1 MPYSRIRR
9 QTARLFARAS
19 CTYGLGVART
29 SPLRGSG
36 PAHSEGEGAERE
48 FHHMRFHKLLA
59 AAALSALFV
68 MPAHAQSIKK
78 IGAEVHHDLKSA
90 GNGIKQGAKDVGS
103 ATHHELK
110 KAGNGTKKTLG
121 NATGVHEVG
130 GDVGKVAKKVS
141 HGEKK
146 IARGAK
152 HSLKK
157 NKAKAHADLTKS
169 GKDAKATI
177 KNP

>member
-1 MPYSRIRR
+1 
-9 QTARLFARAS
+9 
-19 CTYGLGVART
+19 
-29 SPLRGSG
+29 
-36 PAHSEGEGAERE
+36 
-48 FHHMRFHKLLA
+48 MRFHKLLA
-59 AAALSALFV
+59 AAALSALFA

-78 IGAEVHHDLKSA
+78 VGAEIHHDLKSA

-103 ATHHELK
+103 SAHHELK
-110 KAGNGTKKTLG
+110 KAGNRTKTTLG

-130 GDVGKVAKKVS
+130 GDVGKMAKKVS

-146 IARGAK
+146 VARSAK

-157 NKAKAHADLTKS
+157 HKAKAHADLTKS